1 MAAATE
7 ISLMKTLL
15 AAIAASLAFA
25 AAAEAQTTGPCA
37 SGYRWSAGDG
47 TARFETCDGSGTLLT
62 LTCEGPDA
70 IRGTLATGESSGTG
84 RLTVGDQS
92 TSLSL
97 RAQDEAQTAF
107 DLPRDFLDALARG
120 STATLST
127 PGSTSDI
134 HLQGSAAA
142 ISTMLDTCQDPEPEA
157 AQDPEPEAARDPEP
171 EQATQSET
179 NQPPEGEPLAS
190 GTAPAAATIE
200 AFRAARAP
208 EAPRAPASD
217 APAPAR
223 CDALAG
229 GPVAG
234 FGTDDPVPFAALAEA
249 SDALAACETAL
260 EAEPDTPR
268 HAFHAARI
276 RLARGDGDAAMALIR
291 RAARA
296 GYPPAANA
304 LALAILSGR
313 TAPEPGED
321 TAELFSLAAEAGYP
335 PALANLA
342 IGGTNAG
349 PLADHDTA
357 LGFARRAAALG
368 DPVAATLMGTMA
380 FYGTGMPDDAELAA
394 RWYRIGAARGDPDA
408 LVALADALGS
418 GEGPEAY
425 RDAAIAAG
433 HRTTILGHGLYAPG
447 AVSEADMIAAI
458 EAGPLRHAWE
468 DGLLYLGDGRDSD
481 GALFWTLMWPRR
493 AEGGWGGGAVDLAP
507 LLAALARRYDCDG
520 GRLFKITES
529 RLGCER

>member
-1 MAAATE
+1 
-7 ISLMKTLL
+7 MKTLL
-15 AAIAASLAFA
+15 AAIAATLALA

-37 SGYRWSAGDG
+37 SGYRWSAADG
-47 TARFETCDGSGTLLT
+47 TARYETCDGSGALMTLSCDGSDT
-62 LTCEGPDA
+62 
-70 IRGTLATGESSGTG
+70 IRGTLAGTPGSGVLATDDAAARLWLQPSESEGMVT
-84 RLTVGDQS
+84 
-92 TSLSL
+92 
-97 RAQDEAQTAF
+97 F
-107 DLPRDFLDALARG
+107 DLPRDYLDSLARA
-120 STATLST
+120 STARVST
-127 PGSTSDI
+127 EGAEREI
-134 HLQGSAAA
+134 HLRGSAAA
-142 ISTMLDTCQDPEPEA
+142 IDEMLDTCPMATVPPARQPVPEP
-157 AQDPEPEAARDPEP
+157 QDNE
-171 EQATQSET
+171 
-179 NQPPEGEPLAS
+179 PPEGDPLET
-190 GTAPAAATIE
+190 GTAPDDAVIE
-200 AFRAARAP
+200 AFRAAWAP
-208 EAPRAPASD
+208 PPAEAPASD

-234 FGTDDPVPFAALAEA
+234 FGSDGATPFAALDATRDA
-249 SDALAACETAL
+249 LVTCKAALAA
-260 EAEPDTPR
+260 EPGLPR
-268 HAFHAARI
+268 HAFHTARLH
-276 RLARGDGDAAMALIR
+276 LALGEDAAAMTLIR
-291 RAARA
+291 RAAGA

-313 TAPEPGED
+313 TTAEPGED

-349 PLADHDTA
+349 PLADHATA
-357 LGFARRAAALG
+357 LNFARQAAALG

-408 LVALADALGS
+408 LVALADALGA
-418 GEGPEAY
+418 GEDPEAY

-447 AVSEADMIAAI
+447 AVSEEDMVAAI
-458 EAGPLRHAWE
+458 EADPIRHAWE

-520 GRLFKITES
+520 GRLFKRTES
-529 RLGCER
+529 RLDCAP